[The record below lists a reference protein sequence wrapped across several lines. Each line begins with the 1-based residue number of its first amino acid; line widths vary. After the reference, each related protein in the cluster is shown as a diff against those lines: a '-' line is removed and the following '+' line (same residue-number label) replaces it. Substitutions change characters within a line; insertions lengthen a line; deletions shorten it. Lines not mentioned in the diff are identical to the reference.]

1 MLGSGFGAM
10 TPTTVTSRR
19 SCIATSLPNKIL
31 KTSDSVGGCDFPVDP
46 LDPPPAAPVL
56 WSPTDDT
63 STVILDT
70 APDLLSTTTT
80 APILP
85 PPLASDSIGAD
96 FRLYDAGVPSLQLI
110 QIGESATITPLV
122 AVIPLDISGF
132 DRLESVER
140 LLATLHHRAVPPDT
154 RLTAQ
159 QRARAR
165 RMLQAFDGFRDGAT
179 QQSIAQVIFDIGDV
193 SRDEWQASSR
203 RHAIM
208 SLLREARRMIEGGYR
223 KLLRHR
229 RRRG

>member
-1 MLGSGFGAM
+1 
-10 TPTTVTSRR
+10 
-19 SCIATSLPNKIL
+19 
-31 KTSDSVGGCDFPVDP
+31 
-46 LDPPPAAPVL
+46 VL

-70 APDLLSTTTT
+70 APDLLATTTST
-80 APILP
+80 AAILP
-85 PPLASDSIGAD
+85 PPLASDAVGAD
-96 FRLYDAGVPSLQLI
+96 FRVYDAGAPSLQLI
-110 QIGESATITPLV
+110 QIGDAATITPLV
-122 AVIPLDISGF
+122 AVIPLDITGF
-132 DRLESVER
+132 DRLESIER

-165 RMLQAFDGFRDGAT
+165 RMLQAFDGFRYGAT
-179 QQSIAQVIFDIGDV
+179 QQSIAKVIFDIDDV

-229 RRRG
+229 RRRD